1 MGYIK
6 GLPKMIGWFG
16 LAPDEESDEVRGLVL
31 PKEYE
36 FNGNDVV
43 DLDSSALLSESAI
56 KSVDHQIKL
65 LAAKLAPG

>member
-1 MGYIK
+1 M
-6 GLPKMIGWFG
+6 
-16 LAPDEESDEVRGLVL
+16 RGFAL

-56 KSVDHQIKL
+56 ESVDNQLKL
-65 LAAKLAPG
+65 LAAKLAPGSPLNITD